1 MQYLASGPISNVKSV
16 AGMLVYENDKNE
28 VVIGQLDGL

>member
-16 AGMLVYENDKNE
+16 TGMLVYENDKNE